1 MPSGRLSSS
10 VTSRRRRLRQ
20 SDRASRGPTSP
31 TAGADPIA
39 ATEERVAIP
48 CGARM
53 PSPWPPSPRR
63 SPSALRR
70 LPRDYPHLSGK
81 LQLLFSDNLRERLL
95 APMALGDGRRNY
107 RPRLQNPR
115 IVVAVGILAPPL
127 IDDCFF
133 AALAPEMAR
142 WPVPEGV

>member
-1 MPSGRLSSS
+1 M
-10 VTSRRRRLRQ
+10 
-20 SDRASRGPTSP
+20 
-31 TAGADPIA
+31 
-39 ATEERVAIP
+39 
-48 CGARM
+48 
-53 PSPWPPSPRR
+53 RR
-63 SPSALRR
+63 SNAVPLATKSEAVALSPPATPPPG
-70 LPRDYPHLSGK
+70 LPRPSGK
-81 LQLLFSDNLRERLL
+81 LQLLFSDDLRERLL

-127 IDDCFF
+127 VDDRFF